1 VSEISDPRT
10 VASLRAYV
18 KLMRASHAVQARLEP
33 RLEFAG
39 LTPLQFAVMEAILH
53 RGPLTH
59 RDLAA
64 RIPTSAGNLT
74 EVIHR
79 LAQRE
84 LVKRERAP
92 TDRRI
97 RLVGLTETGK
107 TLVTRLFPVHA
118 FDIVEAM
125 KGLSRRELEH
135 LETLLRKLGKA
146 AAVPV
151 EPEAAAK

>member
-1 VSEISDPRT
+1 MSKASDART
-10 VASLRAYV
+10 AASLGAYV
-18 KLMRASHAVQARLEP
+18 KLMRAAHAVQARLEP

-39 LTPLQFAVMEAILH
+39 LTPLQFAVLEALLH

-74 EVIHR
+74 EVIHS
-79 LAQRE
+79 LARRDLVQRA
-84 LVKRERAP
+84 RAP

-97 RLVGLTETGK
+97 RLVALTETGK
-107 TLVTRLFPVHA
+107 ILVTRLFPVHA
-118 FDIVEAM
+118 YDITEAM
-125 KGLSRRELEH
+125 KGLARGEL
-135 LETLLRKLGKA
+135 LQLAGLLRKLGKA

-151 EPEAAAK
+151 ELEETV